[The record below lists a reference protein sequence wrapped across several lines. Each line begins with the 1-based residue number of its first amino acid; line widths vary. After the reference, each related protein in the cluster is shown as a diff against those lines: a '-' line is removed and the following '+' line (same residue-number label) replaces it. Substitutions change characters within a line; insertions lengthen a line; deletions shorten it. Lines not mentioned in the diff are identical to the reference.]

1 MDKKHKLPIVFTI
14 SLFIFILRSIFI
26 SEKTFQIKYNIHF
39 NLFNALLFIVV
50 SLVITAGVLI
60 LNTNI
65 TYFIIKKIIIRFSD
79 INIDNYDFKNTLYF
93 IYLLSY
99 SITGAISVITSLFIT
114 ITNLFITIT
123 NLFTLLMSL
132 GNYVLVALLLFIE
145 LKKANV
151 SKKVNT
157 LLTLVILIGN
167 SLTVVYMLLQS

>member
-39 NLFNALLFIVV
+39 NLFNTLLFIVV
-50 SLVITAGVLI
+50 SLVITTGVLI

-114 ITNLFITIT
+114 ITNLF
-123 NLFTLLMSL
+123 TLLMSL

>member
-1 MDKKHKLPIVFTI
+1 MKL
-14 SLFIFILRSIFI
+14 SRLY
-26 SEKTFQIKYNIHF
+26 IKEC
-39 NLFNALLFIVV
+39 
-50 SLVITAGVLI
+50 
-60 LNTNI
+60 
-65 TYFIIKKIIIRFSD
+65 YFIIKKIIIRFSD

>member
-1 MDKKHKLPIVFTI
+1 MKL
-14 SLFIFILRSIFI
+14 SRLY
-26 SEKTFQIKYNIHF
+26 IKEC
-39 NLFNALLFIVV
+39 
-50 SLVITAGVLI
+50 
-60 LNTNI
+60 
-65 TYFIIKKIIIRFSD
+65 YFIIKKIIIRFSD
-79 INIDNYDFKNTLYF
+79 INIDNYDFKNTLYS

-99 SITGAISVITSLFIT
+99 SITGAISVITS
-114 ITNLFITIT
+114 LFITIT

>member
-39 NLFNALLFIVV
+39 NLVI

-114 ITNLFITIT
+114 ITNLF
-123 NLFTLLMSL
+123 TLLMSL

>member
-1 MDKKHKLPIVFTI
+1 MLKSMKFCT
-14 SLFIFILRSIFI
+14 
-26 SEKTFQIKYNIHF
+26 E
-39 NLFNALLFIVV
+39 
-50 SLVITAGVLI
+50 
-60 LNTNI
+60 
-65 TYFIIKKIIIRFSD
+65 
-79 INIDNYDFKNTLYF
+79 
-93 IYLLSY
+93 
-99 SITGAISVITSLFIT
+99 
-114 ITNLFITIT
+114 NLFINVLYR

>member
-39 NLFNALLFIVV
+39 NLFNTLLFIVI

-60 LNTNI
+60 WNTNI

-99 SITGAISVITSLFIT
+99 SITGAISVITS
-114 ITNLFITIT
+114 LFITIT

>member
-39 NLFNALLFIVV
+39 NL
-50 SLVITAGVLI
+50 
-60 LNTNI
+60 LNTL
-65 TYFIIKKIIIRFSD
+65 S
-79 INIDNYDFKNTLYF
+79 F

-99 SITGAISVITSLFIT
+99 SITCAISVITSLFIT

>member
-39 NLFNALLFIVV
+39 NLFNTLLFIVI

-114 ITNLFITIT
+114 ITNLF
-123 NLFTLLMSL
+123 TLLMSL

-151 SKKVNT
+151 SKVNT